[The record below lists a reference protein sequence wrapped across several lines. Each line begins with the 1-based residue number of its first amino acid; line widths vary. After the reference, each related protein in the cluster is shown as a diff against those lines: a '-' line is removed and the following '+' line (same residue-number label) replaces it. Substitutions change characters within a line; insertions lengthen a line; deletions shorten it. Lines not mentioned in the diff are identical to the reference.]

1 MRTQKVWPTHE
12 RRSAFDNAIQRGVE
26 DMLLIRFE
34 QTVVPGLSPSVHYLN
49 AAEYDSTSLAAF
61 LPMNA
66 ASMNQN

>member
-1 MRTQKVWPTHE
+1 
-12 RRSAFDNAIQRGVE
+12 
-26 DMLLIRFE
+26 MLLIRFE